1 MLERC
6 RWVRVD
12 SPRSIELNG
21 QRITTRADGS
31 FDWTPTDRQGLIP
44 IAVGSGTL
52 AFPSLAALNC
62 EGSAPTQIQK
72 ISETGC
78 ANDLIRVIGTGLN
91 RIQKILLDANAPL
104 TFEFGSSLAGY
115 WRLPENAAPGG
126 HTLKLILEG
135 GESLPW
141 NKPIRIVRLTLEGQD
156 KLDKGSTQTFRL
168 RADADVVA
176 CAFTNSPA
184 IKLSETTAA
193 LRAEKPREISVQ
205 AVASGAYTISANCMA
220 LESAPNPDAVSLI
233 GQVKSGMAILAQ
245 IVSSKGFS
253 QDGGLLCGWTI
264 LEGVPTY
271 LETPVQPL
279 GRVKITARDF
289 FPTSLIDKNGRRG
302 VVQKPSL
309 DRILE
314 RVPSGFVQ
322 PHAN

>member
-1 MLERC
+1 MLASLLLTAALQRQTYLLLPEAGRCGGTLTGRVMVLERC

-126 HTLKLILEG
+126 HTLKLIL
-135 GESLPW
+135 
-141 NKPIRIVRLTLEGQD
+141 
-156 KLDKGSTQTFRL
+156 
-168 RADADVVA
+168 
-176 CAFTNSPA
+176 
-184 IKLSETTAA
+184 
-193 LRAEKPREISVQ
+193 
-205 AVASGAYTISANCMA
+205 
-220 LESAPNPDAVSLI
+220 
-233 GQVKSGMAILAQ
+233 
-245 IVSSKGFS
+245 
-253 QDGGLLCGWTI
+253 
-264 LEGVPTY
+264 
-271 LETPVQPL
+271 
-279 GRVKITARDF
+279 
-289 FPTSLIDKNGRRG
+289 
-302 VVQKPSL
+302 
-309 DRILE
+309 
-314 RVPSGFVQ
+314 
-322 PHAN
+322 